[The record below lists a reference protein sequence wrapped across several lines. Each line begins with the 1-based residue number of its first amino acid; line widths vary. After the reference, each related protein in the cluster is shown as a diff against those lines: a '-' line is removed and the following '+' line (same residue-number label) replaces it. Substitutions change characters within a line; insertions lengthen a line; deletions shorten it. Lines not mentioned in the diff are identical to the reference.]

1 MENSKMGL
9 GARSAKNLHKFID
22 NIPSLLGKYKCNN
35 GFFGTKGRGRRFTR
49 NIYSKDPIKEAKC
62 FFELAGNGGV
72 FKTLD
77 NGRGIVSK
85 LEDGTII
92 SFRKI
97 STSDGTPV
105 VEINIRQSKS
115 ILQIKGQKIHFVEE

>member
-1 MENSKMGL
+1 M
-9 GARSAKNLHKFID
+9 
-22 NIPSLLGKYKCNN
+22 
-35 GFFGTKGRGRRFTR
+35 
-49 NIYSKDPIKEAKC
+49 

-85 LEDGTII
+85 LEDGTVI